1 MRSDN
6 LIWSGDLRL
15 TKMTILCLWLYL
27 REKNLQ
33 TWLDCLL
40 LFIQSSTNN
49 DGIIIHI
56 RTANDTLYNYNESD
70 ERNNNKSIHVKV
82 RSQSP
87 FAQRNHASTLLP
99 IRPNTPRTI
108 SGLSWR
114 QVRRMAALI
123 ENAIRSRC

>member
-15 TKMTILCLWLYL
+15 TKMAILCPMAFS
-27 REKNLQ
+27 EKNLQ
-33 TWLDCLL
+33 TRLDCLL

-70 ERNNNKSIHVKV
+70 ERNNNK
-82 RSQSP
+82 P
-87 FAQRNHASTLLP
+87 Y
-99 IRPNTPRTI
+99 
-108 SGLSWR
+108 
-114 QVRRMAALI
+114 M
-123 ENAIRSRC
+123 